1 MNHGLVPVNFS
12 APWLIEQLQRLAES
26 ENLWRVRAVAKGET
40 IFGPETNCRDVFLL
54 VDGLVKLSYLSVG
67 GSETIKSFVVNQG
80 MFGREDAG
88 PDFGAY
94 AVEASHLVQ
103 LPQSWVFKQIGE
115 STDLQQGYAQFI
127 DWIRLR
133 KAERE
138 QSLLCST
145 PQERLSHFRKI
156 EPDLAGRL
164 PQGDIAR
171 YLGVTPIAYSRIKR
185 RIDQQTG
192 TTMPTAASPAALSG
206 S

>member
-1 MNHGLVPVNFS
+1 MNHGLVPENFS
-12 APWLIEQLQRLAES
+12 APWLIEQLRRRAES

-67 GSETIKSFVVNQG
+67 GSETIKSFVVNEG

-103 LPQSWVFKQIGE
+103 LPQSWVFRQIGE

-145 PQERLSHFRKI
+145 PQERLRHFREI
-156 EPDLAGRL
+156 EPNLADRL

-185 RIDQQTG
+185 RMAIKLTV
-192 TTMPTAASPAALSG
+192 TPSAALSA